1 MLTGDDLVS
10 FVQANPGTSETDLAS
25 GAGYVRTTTT
35 GKSQVLKKSFMTQ
48 LLAAKDLKVG
58 ADPNRNRGK
67 AAQYVT
73 TIHTNGVMLLGKTYT
88 EDAGFDPGD
97 KLQIVVSPGEVRVVL
112 LQRAAEVE
120 PRDSKG
126 RFKKKEAELEA
137 VAA

>member
-10 FVQANPGTSETDLAS
+10 FVQANPGISEIDLAS
-25 GAGYVRTTTT
+25 GAGYVRTTAS
-35 GKSQVLKKSFMTQ
+35 GKPQVLKKSFMTQ

-73 TIHTNGVMLLGKTYT
+73 TVHTNGVMLLGKTYT
-88 EDAGFDPGD
+88 EVAGFDPGD
-97 KLQIVVSPGEVRVVL
+97 KLQIVVSSGKVQVVL